1 MFKGCT
7 VPSHQQKMHCKKEN
21 LFSLSHLKGYKMK
34 TFEIIRFPYHIW
46 WKHEDFFF
54 QDVDL
59 GVKSFSETSGLQR
72 WSKTCSNQLV
82 LSIAPILDRFGQL
95 HLKIMTILQK
105 VSQIPLPP
113 KKEIPICPL
122 LNLYMCNIRRP
133 QFHTYFIFFTSRR
146 KRPPTCQTSISK
158 TVFIILCLQRVVRS

>member
-7 VPSHQQKMHCKKEN
+7 VASHQRRMHYKKEN
-21 LFSLSHLKGYKMK
+21 LISLSHLKGYKMK

-54 QDVDL
+54 QDEDL

-105 VSQIPLPP
+105 VSQIPLSPP
-113 KKEIPICPL
+113 KRNIHIGPL
-122 LNLYMCNIRRP
+122 L
-133 QFHTYFIFFTSRR
+133 
-146 KRPPTCQTSISK
+146 SK
-158 TVFIILCLQRVVRS
+158 KI

>member
-1 MFKGCT
+1 
-7 VPSHQQKMHCKKEN
+7 
-21 LFSLSHLKGYKMK
+21 MK

-105 VSQIPLPP
+105 VSQIPLSPQ
-113 KKEIPICPL
+113 KRNFHMPL
-122 LNLYMCNIRRP
+122 FEFVYFQHQEATISCLFHFLYKSAEAAHGRRLAKLRFQK
-133 QFHTYFIFFTSRR
+133 QF
-146 KRPPTCQTSISK
+146 
-158 TVFIILCLQRVVRS
+158 L